1 MTELVQQR
9 CIPCRGDE
17 PPISEEEIIKLMQ
30 HIPEWDIVEREGVP
44 TLQRSFKLDD
54 FNKALQ
60 FSMKIGEVAD
70 EEDHHPIL
78 IIQWGK
84 ATVKWSTDA
93 ISNLFIN
100 DFIMAAKTDEIYA
113 HMK

>member
-17 PPISEEEIIKLMQ
+17 PPISEDEIIKLMPQ
-30 HIPEWDIVEREGVP
+30 IPEWDITEREGVP
-44 TLQRSFKLDD
+44 TLQHTFKFDD
-54 FNKALQ
+54 FNGALQ
-60 FSMKIGEVAD
+60 FTMKIGEVAD

-84 ATVKWSTDA
+84 VTVKWSTDA

-100 DFIMAAKTDEIYA
+100 DFIMAAKSDKIYSQW
-113 HMK
+113 K